1 MARESCI
8 RMRGVWDARHWI
20 RIPGLSHE
28 ADVEAIERGLGDLP
42 GIRKVLGYPNRR
54 KIRVTYDQTATN
66 FAAVMER
73 LEEIGF
79 PPASDWW
86 SRKKAKWF
94 DYMDH
99 NARENANAPA
109 PPCCSNPKGLNS
121 SRRK

>member
-54 KIRVTYDQTATN
+54 KIRVIKSRLFAVLNRMLDTARQH
-66 FAAVMER
+66 EGK
-73 LEEIGF
+73 EEK
-79 PPASDWW
+79 
-86 SRKKAKWF
+86 KKALKEIVDLFGPLWG
-94 DYMDH
+94 
-99 NARENANAPA
+99 
-109 PPCCSNPKGLNS
+109 KKTL
-121 SRRK
+121 